1 MKGLVFTEFLELVD
15 EQFSFETC
23 ERIIEMSDLPSGGVY
38 TSVGTY
44 QPQEMATLLGNLSEV
59 TGIPPADLLQVFG
72 RHLFS
77 RFVTS
82 FPAFFEGISSSL
94 EFLPRVDDYVH
105 FEVKKLYPDADLP
118 TFTCETPAPGT
129 MIMTYRSKNDLPD
142 LAEGLILECIDHFGE
157 SLTVQRERLGGQP
170 AATVFTIGP
179 K

>member
-23 ERIIEMSDLPSGGVY
+23 ERVIEMSDLPSGGVY

-44 QPQEMATLLGNLSEV
+44 EPREMVALLGNLSEV
-59 TGIPPADLLQVFG
+59 TGIPPAELLEIFG
-72 RHLFS
+72 RHLF
-77 RFVTS
+77 RHFVAY
-82 FPAFFEGISSSL
+82 FPVFFEGITSSL
-94 EFLPRVDDYVH
+94 EFLPLVDGYVH
-105 FEVKKLYPDADLP
+105 VEVKKLYPDASLP

-142 LAEGLILECIDHFGE
+142 LAYGLILECIDHFGE
-157 SLTVQRERLGGQP
+157 PLIVERELLGSEP
-170 AATVFTIGP
+170 PATVFTIGL